1 MNYFY
6 FGFIYLCLSI
16 LGSSYLNA
24 TSVTISNHLPP
35 NDKTTDKNDLTDE
48 VEPECVDTE
57 NSNFDKNVSP
67 PTAKKVGQIS
77 LYLEKCMNYEIT
89 RKYNNGKY
97 LSNF

>member
-6 FGFIYLCLSI
+6 LGFIYLSLSI
-16 LGSSYLNA
+16 LGSTYLNA

-48 VEPECVDTE
+48 VEPECEDTE

-67 PTAKKVGQIS
+67 PTAKKVGQIL
-77 LYLEKCMNYEIT
+77 LYKEKCMNYEIYKT
-89 RKYNNGKY
+89 
-97 LSNF
+97 

>member
-16 LGSSYLNA
+16 LGSSYLNT

-48 VEPECVDTE
+48 VEPEHVDTE
-57 NSNFDKNVSP
+57 NSNFDKNISP
-67 PTAKKVGQIS
+67 PTAKKVGQIY
-77 LYLEKCMNYEIT
+77 LYKEKSMHYEIT